1 MKPMF
6 TGRRLLGAATFVLIA
21 AGVVLAGR
29 YRILSWHDWK
39 VYQAMQR
46 ECHPVWA
53 EFHFGRIHAGQ
64 DVEEVIARTRPV
76 TVERFGEFV
85 LLEYQDRSGGIPMT
99 GVTATALRGRMTT
112 AATWSCTWH
121 RVFFDTFTEVER
133 RGYWMAYEEHRR
145 KTAKYE
151 Y

>member
-1 MKPMF
+1 MKPLF
-6 TGRRLLGAATFVLIA
+6 TGRRLLGAATFIVIA
-21 AGVVLAGR
+21 ACVVLAGH

-53 EFHFGRIHAGQ
+53 EFHFGRTYAGQ
-64 DVEEVIARTRPV
+64 DVEEVITRTRPV
-76 TVERFGEFV
+76 KVERFGEFV
-85 LLEYQDRSGGIPMT
+85 LLEYQGRSWT

-112 AATWSCTWH
+112 ATAWSCTWR
-121 RVFFDTFTEVER
+121 RVFFDTFTEQER
-133 RGYWMAYEEHRR
+133 AAYWKAQPRF
-145 KTAKYE
+145 E